1 MGKKKSTLV
10 RVKDDT
16 TKEPETKVEAK
27 HYRNFNVE
35 VLTNGFLVTVG
46 CQRLI
51 FKTLIEL
58 ANVLKEYWENPR
70 SVEKK
75 YLNCS
80 FRMDSQVPPP
90 TTTSDTT
97 ANIDNGAYRGI

>member
-16 TKEPETKVEAK
+16 TKEPETKAEAK
-27 HYRNFNVE
+27 CYRNFNVE
-35 VLTNGFLVTVG
+35 VLTNGFILTVG
-46 CQRLI
+46 CQRLV

-58 ANVLKEYWENPR
+58 ADALKEYWKNPR

-80 FRMDSQVPPP
+80 FRMDSQIPHP
-90 TTTSDTT
+90 TTISGTT